1 MVQTSCTYSF
11 SLWSYSP
18 YIGRKLSVRRLEQLL
33 NVFMYVPFTS
43 FVQVS
48 SRFIFCLFNEKTREQ
63 FVVKRATFKTKVT
76 RKQGMPNF
84 PKKEHFLHPHMHTY
98 VCASEGKK
106 CSSSENLALCF
117 LVTSVLRFA
126 ILPYYRR
133 IKTIL
138 QVLNYKREQGSA
150 DNPVFC
156 ERMSLRSFKSNTH
169 LRERYTQFLKDF
181 LSFVEHWEQRRQ
193 ATRYTFGVGE

>member
-1 MVQTSCTYSF
+1 
-11 SLWSYSP
+11 
-18 YIGRKLSVRRLEQLL
+18 
-33 NVFMYVPFTS
+33 MYVPFTS

-126 ILPYYRR
+126 ILPYYRC

-156 ERMSLRSFKSNTH
+156 ERMSLRSK
-169 LRERYTQFLKDF
+169 
-181 LSFVEHWEQRRQ
+181 
-193 ATRYTFGVGE
+193 YTFKRKIHTVPQGFFKFRWTLGTEETSNSIHLWSRWVKDYILRTSHLNWNLKQENI